1 MQYYIDN
8 EFEEIYIE
16 TYKKQIKELW
26 LAEYKPRV
34 DESNNQSDINQSALA
49 AHMYKK
55 RKTAYEDELEAY
67 LNDPPTNFDIE
78 ILKFWK
84 VNK

>member
-1 MQYYIDN
+1 
-8 EFEEIYIE
+8 
-16 TYKKQIKELW
+16 
-26 LAEYKPRV
+26 
-34 DESNNQSDINQSALA
+34 
-49 AHMYKK
+49 MYKK